1 MSKNIS
7 QYKLP
12 EYFFKIAMVY
22 SNEPEFLRIMIENKT
37 LVMMSL
43 GYIELDTDTRIEYE
57 PELEKFTEFNAIP
70 DIKSDKKIT
79 NNKQFKDFYK
89 ECFDTVDD
97 IETFSVN
104 KCYKAILKYFD
115 VRAKYNEYMRN
126 IVLADYKKIQSE
138 DYKQFNFIFVK
149 YVKKLKKE
157 FNPSI
162 AADLRFMAGENILSA
177 LQLAR
182 YYWLLKNGKLN
193 GEQ

>member
-12 EYFFKIAMVY
+12 EYFFKIAKFY
-22 SNEPEFLRIMIENKT
+22 SNDPVFLRRMIEKKT

-43 GYIELDTDTRIEYE
+43 GFIDLDTRIEYE
-57 PELEKFTEFNAIP
+57 PELESFTEFNAIT
-70 DIKSDKKIT
+70 DIKSDDKIT
-79 NNKQFKDFYK
+79 NDKQFKDFYK
-89 ECFDTVDD
+89 ECFDTVDGID
-97 IETFSVN
+97 TFSVN

-115 VRAKYNEYMRN
+115 VIAKYNEYMKN
-126 IVLADYKKIQSE
+126 VVLEDYKKIQSE

-157 FNPSI
+157 FDPSI
-162 AADLRFMAGENILSA
+162 AADLRIMASENILSA

>member
-1 MSKNIS
+1 MNKSIN

-12 EYFFKIAMVY
+12 EYFYKIAMVY
-22 SNEPEFLRIMIENKT
+22 SNEPEFLRIMIENKS

-43 GYIELDTDTRIEYE
+43 GYIDLETRITYE
-57 PELEKFTEFNAIP
+57 PKLEQFTKFNAIS
-70 DIKSDKKIT
+70 DIKSDDKIT

-89 ECFDTVDD
+89 ECFDTVDGID
-97 IETFSVN
+97 TFSVN

-115 VRAKYNEYMRN
+115 VIDKYNKYMRD

-138 DYKQFNFIFVK
+138 DHKQFNMIFVK

-157 FNPSI
+157 FDPCI
-162 AADLRFMAGENILSA
+162 AAHLRIMASENLLSA
-177 LQLAR
+177 LQLGR

>member
-12 EYFFKIAMVY
+12 EYFFKIAKFY
-22 SNEPEFLRIMIENKT
+22 SNDPVFLRRMIEKKT

-43 GYIELDTDTRIEYE
+43 GFIDLDTRIEYE
-57 PELEKFTEFNAIP
+57 PELDSFTEFNAIT
-70 DIKSDKKIT
+70 DIKTDDKIT
-79 NNKQFKDFYK
+79 NDKQFKDFYK
-89 ECFDTVDD
+89 ECFDTVDGID
-97 IETFSVN
+97 TFSVN

-115 VRAKYNEYMRN
+115 VMAKYNEYMKN
-126 IVLADYKKIQSE
+126 VVLEDYKKIQSE

-157 FNPSI
+157 FDPSI
-162 AADLRFMAGENILSA
+162 AADLRIMASENILSA

>member
-12 EYFFKIAMVY
+12 EYFFKIAKFY
-22 SNEPEFLRIMIENKT
+22 SNDPVFLRRMIEKKT

-43 GYIELDTDTRIEYE
+43 GFIDLDTRIEYE
-57 PELEKFTEFNAIP
+57 PELESFTEFNAIT
-70 DIKSDKKIT
+70 DIKSDDKIT
-79 NNKQFKDFYK
+79 NDKQFKDFYK
-89 ECFDTVDD
+89 ECFDTVDGID
-97 IETFSVN
+97 TFSVN

-115 VRAKYNEYMRN
+115 VMAKYNEYMKN
-126 IVLADYKKIQSE
+126 VVLEDYKKIQSE

-157 FNPSI
+157 FDPSI
-162 AADLRFMAGENILSA
+162 AADLRIMASENILSA

>member
-1 MSKNIS
+1 MNKTIS

-12 EYFFKIAMVY
+12 EYFFKIAKFY
-22 SNEPEFLRIMIENKT
+22 SNEPVFLRIMIEKKT
-37 LVMMSL
+37 LVIMSL
-43 GYIELDTDTRIEYE
+43 GYIDLDTRIEYE
-57 PELEKFTEFNAIP
+57 PELESYTEFNAIP
-70 DIKSDKKIT
+70 DFKSDDKIT

-89 ECFDTVDD
+89 ECFDTVDGID
-97 IETFSVN
+97 TFSVN

-115 VRAKYNEYMRN
+115 VRAKYNKYMRDV
-126 IVLADYKKIQSE
+126 VLEDYKKIQSK

-157 FNPSI
+157 FYPSI
-162 AADLRFMAGENILSA
+162 AADLRIMASENILSA

-193 GEQ
+193 GEE

>member
-12 EYFFKIAMVY
+12 EYFFKIAKFY
-22 SNEPEFLRIMIENKT
+22 SNDPVFLRRMIEKKT

-43 GYIELDTDTRIEYE
+43 GFIDLDTRIEYE
-57 PELEKFTEFNAIP
+57 PELESFTEFNAIT
-70 DIKSDKKIT
+70 DIISDDKIT
-79 NNKQFKDFYK
+79 NDKQFKDFYK
-89 ECFDTVDD
+89 ECFDTVDGID
-97 IETFSVN
+97 TFSVN

-115 VRAKYNEYMRN
+115 VMAKYNEYMKN
-126 IVLADYKKIQSE
+126 VVLEDYKKIQSE

-157 FNPSI
+157 FDPSI
-162 AADLRFMAGENILSA
+162 AADLRIMASENILSA

>member
-1 MSKNIS
+1 MNKNIS

-12 EYFFKIAMVY
+12 EYFFKIAKFY
-22 SNEPEFLRIMIENKT
+22 SNDPVFLRNMIEKKT

-43 GYIELDTDTRIEYE
+43 GYIDLDTRIEYE
-57 PELEKFTEFNAIP
+57 PELESFTEFNVIP
-70 DIKSDKKIT
+70 DIKSDDTIT
-79 NNKQFKDFYK
+79 NKKFKDFYK
-89 ECFDTVDD
+89 ECFDTVDG

-115 VRAKYNEYMRN
+115 VRAKYNKYMRD
-126 IVLADYKKIQSE
+126 IVIADYKKIQSE

-157 FNPSI
+157 FDPSI
-162 AADLRFMAGENILSA
+162 AADLRFMASENILSA
-177 LQLAR
+177 LQLSR
-182 YYWLLKNGKLN
+182 YNWLIKHGKLN

>member
-12 EYFFKIAMVY
+12 EYFFKIAKFY
-22 SNEPEFLRIMIENKT
+22 SNDPVFLRRMIEKKT

-43 GYIELDTDTRIEYE
+43 GFIDLDTRIEYE
-57 PELEKFTEFNAIP
+57 PELESFTEFNAIT
-70 DIKSDKKIT
+70 DIISDDKIT

-89 ECFDTVDD
+89 ECFDTVDGID
-97 IETFSVN
+97 TFSVN

-115 VRAKYNEYMRN
+115 VIAKYNEYMKN
-126 IVLADYKKIQSE
+126 VVLEDYKKIQSE

-157 FNPSI
+157 FDPSI
-162 AADLRFMAGENILSA
+162 AADLRIMASENILSA

>member
-1 MSKNIS
+1 MNKSIN

-12 EYFFKIAMVY
+12 EYFYKIAKVY

-43 GYIELDTDTRIEYE
+43 GYIDLETRIEYE
-57 PELEKFTEFNAIP
+57 PELESFTEFNVIP
-70 DIKSDKKIT
+70 DIKSDDKIT

-89 ECFDTVDD
+89 ECFDTVDGID
-97 IETFSVN
+97 TFSVN

-115 VRAKYNEYMRN
+115 VIAKYNEYMRD

-138 DYKQFNFIFVK
+138 DHKQFNMIFVK

-157 FNPSI
+157 FDPYI
-162 AADLRFMAGENILSA
+162 VAHLRIMASGNILSA
-177 LQLAR
+177 LQLER

>member
-1 MSKNIS
+1 MNKSIN

-12 EYFFKIAMVY
+12 EYFYKIAKVY

-43 GYIELDTDTRIEYE
+43 GYIDLETRIEYE
-57 PELEKFTEFNAIP
+57 PELESFTEFNVIP
-70 DIKSDKKIT
+70 DIKSDDKIT

-89 ECFDTVDD
+89 ECFDTVDGID
-97 IETFSVN
+97 TFSVN

-115 VRAKYNEYMRN
+115 VIAKYNEYMRD

-138 DYKQFNFIFVK
+138 DHKQFNMIFVK

-157 FNPSI
+157 FDPYI
-162 AADLRFMAGENILSA
+162 VAHLRIMANGNILSA
-177 LQLAR
+177 LQLER